1 MMDMMGRK
9 IKYALQMRD
18 GTDVRTIEDLRK
30 HFNLP
35 QVAGYFL
42 DGKLVEWLRDRHY
55 EETANE
61 IEKLKE
67 NLKKDDPDLGEKLC
81 TALGVK
87 VEYPEPLDIPAI
99 DARIKKEDK
108 VSQRTRNP
116 LAKAHLDALA
126 CNQRD
131 LELLLAQGV
140 TPIYLLGKGEGK
152 TLITYVIPL
161 ARAGHRTFI
170 GIEDTY
176 VTFDPMG
183 EGSQLKT
190 AVEKQG
196 IRLEHI
202 HSALDGIQDDGGA
215 DGLSLAKKFVQKVSE
230 VPNSLMH
237 RGDVQKEK
245 DKVHLDGS
253 RGRNVQM
260 RKEKDSV
267 STVKNQLVRYLDAG
281 FPIIYLETFEED
293 KVGVILESVAGG
305 RNILEWSA
313 QGLSD
318 KKNAIRKDGWSL
330 SDTLLYL
337 IRNQGDACRSVIVL
351 KDAHDLLKDPLV
363 VARLKKFAQLIN
375 AGKLE
380 DTNVVIVSPITV
392 IPHELENYLTLV
404 HMGHL
409 SSREIRKIIQD
420 FCKGQN
426 IYCENAEE
434 DAGEEGKQTEHWQG
448 ELDEQLLNDMVQAF
462 KGLSE
467 FEIGNILALALSSN
481 GEINRDDLALI
492 REQKRQMIQKS
503 GILEMVEVREKKE
516 DIGGLATLQDWL
528 ERKAKVFKNIKKAT
542 EFGVDIPKGVL
553 IVGMP
558 GCGKSLCAKVT
569 AASFD
574 MPLIRLDM
582 GKVMGKFVGESE
594 ANMRRALNLSEAIA
608 PCVLW
613 VDEMEKAFSGLGN
626 AGASSDVVI
635 RLFGAFL
642 TWLQENKSTVFVV
655 ATANDITKMPPEL
668 LRKGRFDDIFYID
681 LPGLEEREK
690 IFRIHIAKRR
700 LKDLDKIDLRKL
712 ALKADGFSGAG
723 IEGVVS
729 ESVEN
734 AFAEDKEHLT
744 TDDIENVIHN
754 THPLKEIMKEPIERM
769 QKLYQERKFRNASK
783 NK

>member
-1 MMDMMGRK
+1 M
-9 IKYALQMRD
+9 
-18 GTDVRTIEDLRK
+18 
-30 HFNLP
+30 
-35 QVAGYFL
+35 
-42 DGKLVEWLRDRHY
+42 
-55 EETANE
+55 
-61 IEKLKE
+61 
-67 NLKKDDPDLGEKLC
+67 
-81 TALGVK
+81 
-87 VEYPEPLDIPAI
+87 
-99 DARIKKEDK
+99 
-108 VSQRTRNP
+108 
-116 LAKAHLDALA
+116 
-126 CNQRD
+126 
-131 LELLLAQGV
+131 
-140 TPIYLLGKGEGK
+140 
-152 TLITYVIPL
+152 
-161 ARAGHRTFI
+161 
-170 GIEDTY
+170 
-176 VTFDPMG
+176 
-183 EGSQLKT
+183 
-190 AVEKQG
+190 
-196 IRLEHI
+196 
-202 HSALDGIQDDGGA
+202 
-215 DGLSLAKKFVQKVSE
+215 
-230 VPNSLMH
+230 
-237 RGDVQKEK
+237 
-245 DKVHLDGS
+245 
-253 RGRNVQM
+253 
-260 RKEKDSV
+260 
-267 STVKNQLVRYLDAG
+267 
-281 FPIIYLETFEED
+281 
-293 KVGVILESVAGG
+293 
-305 RNILEWSA
+305 
-313 QGLSD
+313 
-318 KKNAIRKDGWSL
+318 
-330 SDTLLYL
+330 
-337 IRNQGDACRSVIVL
+337 
-351 KDAHDLLKDPLV
+351 KDPLV

-404 HMGHL
+404 HMEHL

-613 VDEMEKAFSGLGN
+613 VDEMEKAFSGLGD

-668 LRKGRFDDIFYID
+668 LRKGRFDDIFYIG
-681 LPGLEEREK
+681 LPDIEERKK
-690 IFRIHIAKRR
+690 IFEIHIAKRR
-700 LKDLDKIDLRKL
+700 LKDLDKIDLRML
-712 ALKADGFSGAG
+712 ALKTEGFSGAG

-734 AFAEDKEHLT
+734 AFAEGKEHLT
-744 TDDIENVIHN
+744 TEEIVKVIKN

-769 QKLYQERKFRNASK
+769 QKLYEERKFRNAS
-783 NK
+783 